1 MPFTLQQKPTYCWP
15 VPLVIPTDDGQRI
28 KSNFDAEF
36 RRLSQTRINEIVRL
50 AKATERSRSYDEEDE
65 LLDQD
70 AARELL
76 AGWSGIVDEKGEQ
89 IPFSESALTKLLEIP
104 TVAAQIVRAWFDSI
118 DIAKKKR

>member
-1 MPFTLQQKPTYCWP
+1 MPFTLQQKPTYSWP
-15 VPLVIPTDDGQRI
+15 VPLVIPTDDGQRV

-76 AGWSGIVDEKGEQ
+76 AGWSGIVDEKGEE
-89 IPFSESALTKLLEIP
+89 IPFGEASLAKLLELP
-104 TVAAQIVRAWFDSI
+104 TVAAQIVRAWFESI

>member
-1 MPFTLQQKPTYCWP
+1 MPFTLQQKPTYSWP
-15 VPLVIPTDDGQRI
+15 VPLVIPTDDGQRV

-50 AKATERSRSYDEEDE
+50 AKATERSRSYEEEDE

-76 AGWSGIVDEKGEQ
+76 AGWSGIVDEKGEE
-89 IPFSESALTKLLEIP
+89 IPFGEASSCILGSCQRYP
-104 TVAAQIVRAWFDSI
+104 CPCYP
-118 DIAKKKR
+118 